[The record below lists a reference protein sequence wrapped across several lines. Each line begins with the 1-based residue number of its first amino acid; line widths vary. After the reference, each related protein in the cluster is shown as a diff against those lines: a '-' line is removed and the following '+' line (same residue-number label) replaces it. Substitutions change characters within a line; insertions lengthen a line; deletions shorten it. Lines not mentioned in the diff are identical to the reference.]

1 MNSEYSADLITL
13 IDEDGVEHNFEIMD
27 VIEENGSEYYALS
40 PAYED
45 KSQLINDNG
54 EYYILEV
61 VEENGEEQLAEVMD
75 EALRTKLSR
84 IFEERFEDS
93 FYED

>member
-1 MNSEYSADLITL
+1 MNSDYSADLITL

-27 VIEENGSEYYALS
+27 VVEENGTEYYALS

-45 KSQLINDNG
+45 KAELLNDTG
-54 EYYILEV
+54 EYFILEV
-61 VEENGEEQLAEVMD
+61 IEEDGEEQLAEVID
-75 EALRTKLSR
+75 EDLRNRLSR
-84 IFEERFEDS
+84 IFEERFEES